1 MKDEDR
7 FGPNGAVMGAM
18 SDDMKE
24 EYRRASRIDFDVGDL
39 VPTVVFAALMPFLLN
54 ASFPA
59 ALGPAWGAVF
69 IGVGL
74 LTTVGDVR
82 RLKSD
87 HPSDWSARQRW
98 SRADARTRVAQIA
111 VAILLPIGTAA
122 FLSPFFGG

>member
-18 SDDMKE
+18 SDEMKE
-24 EYRRASRIDFDVGDL
+24 EYRKANRIDFDVGDV
-39 VPTVVFAALMPFLLN
+39 VPTVVFAALMPFLLT

-69 IGVGL
+69 IGVSL
-74 LTTVGDVR
+74 LAAAGDLR

-111 VAILLPIGTAA
+111 MAILLPIGTASL
-122 FLSPFFGG
+122 LSPVFGQ